1 MPLMEWPVWAFV
13 IGMVVLLMLKALQRK
28 EEIKLRCAKCGR
40 GKIVESYCEC
50 EGNKSNGND

>member
-50 EGNKSNGND
+50 EGNKI